1 METKTADLS
10 SLKID
15 RSTKSDK
22 PSNKGKYI
30 VTFIVALAIIAAII
44 IFYPIVFSKTIEVKL
59 TSVML
64 QSTAQTSAVLTASGY
79 VVAQRQASVSSKGT
93 GVMVYLGVV
102 EGDKVKK
109 GQIIARLDDR
119 DIQAQLDEAKSGL
132 QLYQAQLNEVQNS
145 YNREKEL
152 FSRGLS
158 SQQNL
163 DQAETTYNML
173 LANIEI
179 AKARIQE
186 AEVSLENMIIRAP
199 FDGTVL
205 TKNAEVGEIVAPFG
219 ASTTSRAA
227 VVTIADM
234 NSLMIEADVSESN
247 IDRIK
252 TNQDCEIVLDAYP
265 QKSYPGYVFK
275 IVPTADRSKA
285 TVMVKVGFKEYDS
298 RVLPEMSAKVSF
310 LSQPI
315 DAKML
320 SEEKYLVV
328 QTSAIRQENASSV
341 VYKVDNDTAVPVE
354 IKTGRNIGNYTEVIS
369 GLEAGDSVIGKITD
383 EIKAGIK
390 VKIVQ

>member
-15 RSTKSDK
+15 RSVKDDR
-22 PSNKGKYI
+22 PSSKIKYI
-30 VTFIVALAIIAAII
+30 SVAAFILAIAAAAYFI
-44 IFYPIVFSKTIEVKL
+44 YPLVFKETVEVKL
-59 TSVML
+59 TSVLL
-64 QSTAQTSAVLTASGY
+64 QSPVQTNAVLTASGY
-79 VVAQRQASVSSKGT
+79 IVAQRQASVSSKGT
-93 GVMVYLGVV
+93 GVLVYLGVV

-109 GQIIARLDDR
+109 GQIIARLDAR
-119 DIQAQLDEAKSGL
+119 DIAAQLDEAKSSL
-132 QLYQAQLNEVQNS
+132 QLYKAQLKEVQNN

-152 FSRGLS
+152 FSRGLA
-158 SQQNL
+158 SQQTL
-163 DQAETTYNML
+163 DQAETDYNSL
-173 LANIEI
+173 LANIEM
-179 AKARIQE
+179 AEARIRA

-205 TKNAEVGEIVAPFG
+205 TKNAEIGEIVAPFG

-234 NSLMIEADVSESN
+234 NSLMVEADVSESY

-252 TNQDCEIVLDAYP
+252 TNQDCEIILDAYP

-298 RVLPEMSAKVSF
+298 KVLPEMSAKVSF
-310 LSQPI
+310 FSEPV
-315 DAKML
+315 DEKFL
-320 SEEKYLVV
+320 SEEKILVV
-328 QTSAIRQENASSV
+328 PASSV
-341 VYKVDNDTAVPVE
+341 REENGTAKVFKVENDLIVPVE
-354 IKTGRNIGNYTEVIS
+354 IKTGRKMGNYVEVLS
-369 GLEAGDSVIGKITD
+369 GLQSGDSIIEEIT
-383 EIKAGIK
+383 EQLTAGTK

>member
-64 QSTAQTSAVLTASGY
+64 QSTAQSSAVLTASGY

-328 QTSAIRQENASSV
+328 QTSTIRQENGSSV

-354 IKTGRNIGNYTEVIS
+354 IKTGRSIGNYTEVIS

-383 EIKAGIK
+383 EIKAGTK

>member
-30 VTFIVALAIIAAII
+30 VTIIVALAIIAAII
-44 IFYPIVFSKTIEVKL
+44 ILYPIVFSKTIEVKL

-252 TNQDCEIVLDAYP
+252 TYQDCEIVLDAYP

-328 QTSAIRQENASSV
+328 QTSTIRQENGSSV

-354 IKTGRNIGNYTEVIS
+354 IKTGRSIGNYTEVIS

-383 EIKAGIK
+383 EIKAGTK